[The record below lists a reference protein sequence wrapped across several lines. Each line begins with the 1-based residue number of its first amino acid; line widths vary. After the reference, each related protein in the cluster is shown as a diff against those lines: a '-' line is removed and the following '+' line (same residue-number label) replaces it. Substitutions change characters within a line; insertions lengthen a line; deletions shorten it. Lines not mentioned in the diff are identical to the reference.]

1 MGRSNHTHTSSS
13 SAATWR
19 TWLNGIS
26 LRVKLI
32 GTFLILSTVTII
44 VVAFVSSR
52 VTTQT
57 LNEIIGEQL
66 HDLASS
72 RAYAVGDLLSRQV
85 EVVEALSLDTAL
97 HTTIL
102 SANASYT
109 GNAAE
114 IQAELERRDHQWL
127 AASSNDPLIQET
139 LNNAL
144 ATEFRLFQARF
155 PDHVE
160 IFVTD
165 RYGALLAATNKTTDY
180 YQAHE
185 AWWQAAYQQGQ
196 GAIHLAEPE
205 FDDSADVL
213 GLRIAIPI
221 YAEDQTTVIG
231 VLTTI
236 YHTTALNPI
245 LTPSQN
251 DVPTLRIVLCMP
263 NRQCLFPEDDQITVL
278 PDTAWM
284 EIPSTI
290 QTPYTVF
297 SFDGATHLVSQ
308 ADVATFTAQ
317 PAVAALGWHISA
329 QQERRIALA
338 PINTHRKMTAFAAG
352 LTALIAAGVGTAL
365 AGWLVRPVQHL
376 TRVARNIIAGDLSV
390 QAEVETRD
398 EIGTLAATFN
408 VMTRR
413 LQQTFDGLEEQIQ
426 DLREAHTTLQT
437 REQELQESETRFRTL
452 SESAILGV
460 YIIQNQRFQYVN
472 PAMSNIFGYTA
483 EELLNMTSS
492 LMLIH
497 PDDRGLVAESLRR
510 RVDGEQE
517 TAHYTVRGIRKDG
530 AVVNVE
536 ILGRRIEHAGRPAVM
551 GNLIDITENKQA
563 EAERMRLA
571 TVIEQVGETVI
582 VTDTEGN
589 IAYVNPHF
597 ETATGYTAVE
607 ALGQNLRLLKSG
619 LHDEGFYRDLWQT
632 ITAGR
637 TWRGD
642 IINRRKDGQLYHE
655 ATSIFPIRDT
665 DGQIV
670 NYASVKRDVTAQ
682 VRAAEEREKL
692 LEQIQESAEQIYQI
706 MNTVPEGVL
715 LLDSQRHVV
724 MHNPVANSY
733 LTTLIGDGEYDH
745 THPLTHL
752 GDRPI
757 DEFLTTPPQGLWHE
771 VSVKRR
777 HFQIIARAVETHP
790 MMEGWVIVLRDVTQE
805 HENQQ
810 NIQRQER
817 LAGIGQMAAGI
828 AHDFN
833 NIIAVIMLYSQMSL
847 RQPDLPDK
855 IKERLTII
863 AEQGRRASELINQI
877 LDFSRSTIL
886 DLRPLDMLPMLKETV
901 KLWQR
906 ILPEDIRVELNYRM
920 DTYIINADPT
930 RIQQVL
936 MNLALNARDAMPN
949 GGTLSIDLARLRV
962 TDRKSAPL
970 TDLSPGEWV
979 RITIADTGH
988 GIPDEML
995 PHIFEPF
1002 FTTKAPGEGAGLGL
1016 AQVYGIMMQHQG
1028 HIDVQTQVR
1037 AGTVF
1042 SLYLP
1047 VLRVSPHLADE
1058 RSPETLPMGH
1068 EETILVV
1075 EDNPATRAALCS
1087 SLDMLNYRTLEAAN
1101 GKEALDL
1108 FAQHRADIALVLTDL
1123 VMPVM
1128 GGKALAQALYQ
1139 QSPDLGIVVMSGHP
1153 LDPETD
1159 IRITSS
1165 VCEWIH
1171 KPPSLEH
1178 LAETLA
1184 RVLKA

>member
-1 MGRSNHTHTSSS
+1 MDRSDLTHTSS
-13 SAATWR
+13 SAATWK

-32 GTFLILSTVTII
+32 STLIILSTLTII
-44 VVAFVSSR
+44 AVAFVGSR
-52 VTTQT
+52 TTTRT
-57 LNEIIGEQL
+57 LDEIVGEQL
-66 HDLASS
+66 HDLATST
-72 RAYAVGDLLSRQV
+72 AYAVGDLLNQQIN
-85 EVVEALSLDTAL
+85 VVEALSISTAL
-97 HTTIL
+97 RDTIIT
-102 SANASYT
+102 ANDRYT
-109 GNAAE
+109 GDAAA
-114 IQAELERRDHQWL
+114 IQAQIEALDRRWI
-127 AASSNDPLIQET
+127 AAPDDDPLIRERLDNT
-139 LNNAL
+139 L
-144 ATEFRLFQARF
+144 ATELRLFQTHF

-165 RYGALLAATNKTTDY
+165 RYGALLAATTRTTDY
-180 YQAHE
+180 YQADE
-185 AWWQAAYQQGQ
+185 AWWQATYQQGK
-196 GAIHLAEPE
+196 GAIHLTEPQ
-205 FDDSADVL
+205 FDDNMDIL
-213 GLRIAIPI
+213 GVRIAVPV
-221 YAEDQTTVIG
+221 YAPDQTTVIG
-231 VLTTI
+231 VIATTYHTCALKAVLTT
-236 YHTTALNPI
+236 TTKGHPGPWVALLLPDGRW
-245 LTPSQN
+245 L
-251 DVPTLRIVLCMP
+251 VPTNEHLKVVL
-263 NRQCLFPEDDQITVL
+263 NDEWVQIAPAGRSAYTTYRYANTV
-278 PDTAWM
+278 
-284 EIPSTI
+284 
-290 QTPYTVF
+290 
-297 SFDGATHLVSQ
+297 HLVSQ
-308 ADVATFTAQ
+308 ADVAYVIEQ
-317 PAVAALGWHISA
+317 PAITALEWRVSA
-329 QQERRIALA
+329 QQERRVALA
-338 PINTHRKMTAFAAG
+338 SINVHRQTTA
-352 LTALIAAGVGTAL
+352 LTAGAMTLIAAGL
-365 AGWLVRPVQHL
+365 ATVLATWLVRPIQRL
-376 TRVARNIIAGDLSV
+376 TQVAQDIVAGDMSV

-426 DLREAHTTLQT
+426 ELREAHTQLQT
-437 REQELQESETRFRTL
+437 RERELQESETRFRTL

-472 PAMSNIFGYTA
+472 PAMTNIFGYTA
-483 EELLNMTSS
+483 EELLNLTST
-492 LMLIH
+492 LALIH
-497 PDDRGLVAESLRR
+497 PEDRASVAESLQRR
-510 RVDGEQE
+510 IDGEQE
-517 TAHYTVRGIRKDG
+517 FAHYVVRGMRKDG
-530 AVVNVE
+530 TVLDIE
-536 ILGRRIEHAGRPAVM
+536 ILGRRIEYAGRPAVM
-551 GNLIDITENKQA
+551 GNLIDIT
-563 EAERMRLA
+563 
-571 TVIEQVGETVI
+571 T
-582 VTDTEGN
+582 
-589 IAYVNPHF
+589 
-597 ETATGYTAVE
+597 
-607 ALGQNLRLLKSG
+607 
-619 LHDEGFYRDLWQT
+619 
-632 ITAGR
+632 
-637 TWRGD
+637 
-642 IINRRKDGQLYHE
+642 
-655 ATSIFPIRDT
+655 
-665 DGQIV
+665 
-670 NYASVKRDVTAQ
+670 Q

-692 LEQIQESAEQIYQI
+692 LKQIQESAEQVHQI

-715 LLDSQRHVV
+715 LLDAQRHVV
-724 MHNPVANSY
+724 MHNPVADSY
-733 LTTLIGDGEYDH
+733 LATLSGDGEYDH
-745 THPLTHL
+745 TQPLTHL

-757 DEFLTTPPQGLWHE
+757 DEFLTTPPRGLWHE
-771 VSVKRR
+771 VNVKRQ
-777 HFQIIARAVETHP
+777 HFQIVARAVETHP

-810 NIQRQER
+810 NLQRQER

-863 AEQGRRASELINQI
+863 AEQGQRASELINQI

-886 DLRPLDMLPMLKETV
+886 DLRPLDMLPILKETV

-906 ILPEDIRVELNYRM
+906 ILPEDIRVELSYRM

-949 GGTLSIDLARLRV
+949 GGTLSIDLARLHV
-962 TDRKSAPL
+962 EDRKSAPL

-979 RITIADTGH
+979 RITIADTGR

-1028 HIDVQTQVR
+1028 HIDVQTQVG

-1047 VLRVSPHLADE
+1047 VLRVSPHLTDE
-1058 RSPETLPMGH
+1058 RAKETLPIGH

-1075 EDNPATRAALCS
+1075 EDNAATRAALCS

-1101 GKEALDL
+1101 GKEALEL

-1178 LAETLA
+1178 LAEILA
-1184 RVLKA
+1184 RVLQA